1 MADTMLLAQKT
12 GVFFFLQ
19 AMKTEVTENLVTP
32 KILLKR
38 Q

>member
-12 GVFFFLQ
+12 GVFFLQ